1 MNIFKRNIVIS
12 DPDRDCPDRVLQKT
26 TKRMQERTNANVS
39 GTVEAAQNNGDGDK
53 ISARTN
59 IDDMLKGENGHRS
72 RRIRALQSQQY

>member
-1 MNIFKRNIVIS
+1 
-12 DPDRDCPDRVLQKT
+12 
-26 TKRMQERTNANVS
+26 MQERTNANVS